1 MKITNDELKRIYKVF
16 ARIFKEVGWYNLMKE
31 KCPKP
36 VLLSILKSCEYE
48 KDFVEKL
55 WGEINII
62 AITANG
68 DYFDGVRASLLYG
81 VRASLLYLNLI
92 LSDEFKKVY
101 YQTFNKDGLK
111 SLIDKERAYARS
123 QLFLMNELK
132 KALLD
137 DLSEIEYNMY
147 MDVISPD
154 SVNYEGYL

>member
-1 MKITNDELKRIYKVF
+1 MKITDEELKGVYKVF
-16 ARIFKEVGWYNLMKE
+16 ARMLKEVGWYNLMKE

-36 VLLSILKSCEYE
+36 ILFSILKSCEFE

-62 AITANG
+62 TITAIG
-68 DYFDGVRASLLYG
+68 DNFHG

-92 LSDEFKKVY
+92 LSDEFKNVY
-101 YQTFNKDGLK
+101 YQTFNKDDLK
-111 SLIDKERAYARS
+111 RLIEKERAYARTQVS
-123 QLFLMNELK
+123 TSNDLK
-132 KALLD
+132 KDLLD

-154 SVNYEGYL
+154 SANYEGYL

>member
-1 MKITNDELKRIYKVF
+1 MKVTDDELKRIYKVF
-16 ARIFKEVGWYNLMKE
+16 ARLFKEVGWYNLMKE

-36 VLLSILKSCEYE
+36 ILLSLLESCESE
-48 KDFVEKL
+48 KNFVDNL

-62 AITANG
+62 ATIATG
-68 DYFDGVRASLLYG
+68 DEFHG

-101 YQTFNKDGLK
+101 YQTFNKDGLI
-111 SLIDKERAYARS
+111 SLIDKERAYVRS
-123 QLFLMNELK
+123 QVFVRGDLK
-132 KALLD
+132 MALLD

-154 SVNYEGYL
+154 SVNYAECL

>member
-36 VLLSILKSCEYE
+36 ILLSILKGCEHE

-68 DYFDGVRASLLYG
+68 DYFYG

-123 QLFLMNELK
+123 RLFPMNELK
-132 KALLD
+132 KALLY

>member
-1 MKITNDELKRIYKVF
+1 MKITDEELKGVYKVF

-31 KCPKP
+31 HCPKHI
-36 VLLSILKSCEYE
+36 LLYILKSCEYE

-55 WGEINII
+55 WGTINII
-62 AITANG
+62 AITAIG
-68 DYFDGVRASLLYG
+68 DNFHG

-123 QLFLMNELK
+123 QVSYSNDLIK
-132 KALLD
+132 DLLD
-137 DLSEIEYNMY
+137 DLSEIEYKMY

-154 SVNYEGYL
+154 SANYEGYL

>member
-1 MKITNDELKRIYKVF
+1 MKVTDDELKRIYKVF

-62 AITANG
+62 TITAIG
-68 DYFDGVRASLLYG
+68 DKFHGI
-81 VRASLLYLNLI
+81 RASLLYLNLI

-111 SLIDKERAYARS
+111 SLIDKERSYARS
-123 QLFLMNELK
+123 QVSPSNDLK
-132 KALLD
+132 KDLLD

-147 MDVISPD
+147 MEVISPD
-154 SVNYEGYL
+154 SANYEGYL

>member
-1 MKITNDELKRIYKVF
+1 MKVTDDELKGIYKVF
-16 ARIFKEVGWYNLMKE
+16 VRLFKEVGWYNLMKE

-62 AITANG
+62 TITAIG
-68 DYFDGVRASLLYG
+68 DNFHG

-101 YQTFNKDGLK
+101 YQTFDKDGLQH
-111 SLIDKERAYARS
+111 LIEKERAYARS
-123 QLFLMNELK
+123 QVFPMNDFK

-147 MDVISPD
+147 MDIISPD
-154 SVNYEGYL
+154 SANYERYL

>member
-1 MKITNDELKRIYKVF
+1 MNVTDDELKRIYKVF

-36 VLLSILKSCEYE
+36 VLLSILKECERE
-48 KDFVEKL
+48 RDFVEKL

-62 AITANG
+62 TITAIG
-68 DYFDGVRASLLYG
+68 DNFHG

-111 SLIDKERAYARS
+111 SLIDKERSYARS
-123 QLFLMNELK
+123 QVFPMNELK

>member
-1 MKITNDELKRIYKVF
+1 MNVTDDELKRIYKVF

-36 VLLSILKSCEYE
+36 VLLSILKDCERE
-48 KDFVEKL
+48 RDFVEKL

-62 AITANG
+62 VITAIG
-68 DYFDGVRASLLYG
+68 DNFHG

-101 YQTFNKDGLK
+101 YQTFNKDDLK
-111 SLIDKERAYARS
+111 NLIEKEREYTMS
-123 QLFLMNELK
+123 QVSHSDDYLK
-132 KALLD
+132 KNFLD

-147 MDVISPD
+147 MEVISPD
-154 SVNYEGYL
+154 SANYEGYL